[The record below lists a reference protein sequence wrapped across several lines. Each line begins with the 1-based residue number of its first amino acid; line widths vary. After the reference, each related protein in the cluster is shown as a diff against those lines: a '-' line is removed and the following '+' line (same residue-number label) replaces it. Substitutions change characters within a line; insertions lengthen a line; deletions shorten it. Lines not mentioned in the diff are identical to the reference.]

1 MTTENMPYIQEV
13 IAEVLFS
20 TVVQET
26 LNAVESNYNVKF
38 ALYNHV
44 NLGPNVIS
52 HSSCP
57 VHAVPFAVEFNKN
70 VCKLCIVTTITD
82 ADFLQIFQD
91 EKNKGEQEIEQE
103 VDIESEKDKYG
114 REHVSYPHTGPSTVY
129 IWNNFF
135 YKNKCLEHLNDFYR
149 ICFKSRKRGKKIF
162 IVVADNG

>member
-26 LNAVESNYNVKF
+26 LNAVESNCNVKF

-44 NLGPNVIS
+44 NLAPNVIS

-57 VHAVPFAVEFNKN
+57 VHVVAFAIEFNKN
-70 VCKLCIVTTITD
+70 VFKLCIVTTITD

-91 EKNKGEQEIEQE
+91 EKNKGEQENEQE
-103 VDIESEKDKYG
+103 VDIESEKENMEESMC
-114 REHVSYPHTGPSTVY
+114 RTHTQDHQLYTFGIT
-129 IWNNFF
+129 FF
-135 YKNKCLEHLNDFYR
+135 TKTN
-149 ICFKSRKRGKKIF
+149 
-162 IVVADNG
+162 A